1 MSTIKVKYYVIQQ
14 NKIYINVQDKKRFIN
29 IDTKQE

>member
-1 MSTIKVKYYVIQQ
+1 MSTIKVKYYVTQQ